1 MQMSFLGSIGHLMN
15 ESGLKEALEI
25 VYAKNAVV
33 HMPTG

>member
-15 ESGLKEALEI
+15 ESGLEI